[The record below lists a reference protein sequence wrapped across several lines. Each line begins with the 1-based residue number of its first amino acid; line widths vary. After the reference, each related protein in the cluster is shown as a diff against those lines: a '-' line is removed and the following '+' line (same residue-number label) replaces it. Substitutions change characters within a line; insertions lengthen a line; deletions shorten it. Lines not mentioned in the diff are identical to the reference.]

1 MKILTICAMSKKA
14 HAHSPQLSFF
24 LSEPTLGC
32 VRQFVNEFATELLIY
47 PNGLCEENEQCI
59 FLILKGHY
67 YNCSLKYSPM
77 EVLRKMNRLF
87 SHS

>member
-1 MKILTICAMSKKA
+1 MQCLKKRTLTVPS
-14 HAHSPQLSFF
+14 SLFF